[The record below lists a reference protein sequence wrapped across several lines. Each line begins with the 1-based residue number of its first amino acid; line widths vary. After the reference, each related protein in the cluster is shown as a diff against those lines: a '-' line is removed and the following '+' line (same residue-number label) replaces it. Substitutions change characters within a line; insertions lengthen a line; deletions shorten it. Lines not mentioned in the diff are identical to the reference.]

1 MRETNNEGSYL
12 ERSEA
17 SVLTPGFFC
26 VQGVNVMDGVHTMM
40 QELLLLTIPDVLF
53 SWACVVT
60 QPTTSFIIRVCHQF
74 CLGVYVC
81 QIDKRISV
89 SYSQHSFTLY
99 TYVCSMCN
107 FLIAKLLAQLWE
119 TEFVTVFGKLLGA

>member
-12 ERSEA
+12 EQSEA

-26 VQGVNVMDGVHTMM
+26 IQGVNV
-40 QELLLLTIPDVLF
+40 
-53 SWACVVT
+53 W
-60 QPTTSFIIRVCHQF
+60 
-74 CLGVYVC
+74 

-107 FLIAKLLAQLWE
+107 FLIASY
-119 TEFVTVFGKLLGA
+119 